1 MRIGLLY
8 MKIGAERDSRIM
20 FIGNRAVTDIKPFEI
35 LAILRRLEEEKL
47 TDTPG
52 RILGLI
58 RGVFAYAIATGR
70 CEFNPAL
77 QLAGTLL
84 PHRVEHYP
92 TLRPEEVG
100 QFLKDLEQVEAT

>member
-47 TDTPG
+47 TDRERLRKFT
-52 RILGLI
+52 RFARQLKILC
-58 RGVFAYAIATGR
+58 FAQR
-70 CEFNPAL
+70 QRSNPFA
-77 QLAGTLL
+77 
-84 PHRVEHYP
+84 
-92 TLRPEEVG
+92 
-100 QFLKDLEQVEAT
+100 